1 MHGVEESKMG
11 VANALAVRQA
21 TMKDV
26 DAMLEIV
33 NEYAQQGLML
43 PRTKLSFLENLQS
56 FIVAHDGDSVV
67 GVAGLHILWEDLA
80 EIRSLA
86 ISEKAKGLGV
96 GKHLVLHLVEQ
107 CRLLGIKRVLALTYQ
122 QVFFEKCGFWVV
134 AKETLPQ
141 KAWKDCINCSKL
153 PMCDEIAMIFET
165 A

>member
-1 MHGVEESKMG
+1 MS
-11 VANALAVRQA
+11 VAKALTVRQA
-21 TMKDV
+21 TIKDV

-43 PRTKLSFLENLQS
+43 PRTKLSFLEHLQS
-56 FIVAHDGDSVV
+56 FIVAHDGDTVV

-86 ISEKAKGLGV
+86 ISEKAKGMGV
-96 GKHLVLHLVEQ
+96 GKHLVLHLVEE
-107 CRLLGIKRVLALTYQ
+107 CRNLGIKRVLALTYQ
-122 QVFFEKCGFWVV
+122 KAFFEKCGFWIV

-141 KAWKDCINCSKL
+141 KVWKDCINCSKL

-165 A
+165 E

>member
-1 MHGVEESKMG
+1 MS
-11 VANALAVRQA
+11 VAKALTVRQA
-21 TMKDV
+21 TMRDV
-26 DAMLEIV
+26 DAMLEII

-43 PRTKLSFLENLQS
+43 PRTKLSVCENLQS
-56 FIVAHDGDSVV
+56 FIVAHDGDTVV

-86 ISEKAKGLGV
+86 IAEKAKGMGV

-107 CRLLGIKRVLALTYQ
+107 CRNLGIKRVLALTYQ
-122 QVFFEKCGFWVV
+122 KAFFEKCGFWIV

-141 KAWKDCINCSKL
+141 KVWKDCINCSKL

-165 A
+165 V

>member
-1 MHGVEESKMG
+1 MSVVK
-11 VANALAVRQA
+11 ALAVRQA
-21 TMKDV
+21 MMKDV
-26 DAMLEIV
+26 DAMLEII

-43 PRTKLSFLENLQS
+43 PRTKLSVCENLQS
-56 FIVAHDGDSVV
+56 FIVAHDGDTVV

-86 ISEKAKGLGV
+86 IAEKAKGMGV

-107 CRLLGIKRVLALTYQ
+107 CRNLGIKRVLALTYQ
-122 QVFFEKCGFWVV
+122 KAFFEKCGFWIV

-141 KAWKDCINCSKL
+141 KVWKDCINCSKL

>member
-1 MHGVEESKMG
+1 MSVVK
-11 VANALAVRQA
+11 ALTVRQA
-21 TMKDV
+21 MMKDV
-26 DAMLEIV
+26 DAMLEII

-43 PRTKLSFLENLQS
+43 PRTKLSVCENLQS
-56 FIVAHDGDSVV
+56 FIVAHDGDTVV

-86 ISEKAKGLGV
+86 IAEKAKGMGV

-107 CRLLGIKRVLALTYQ
+107 CRNLGIKRVLALTYQ
-122 QVFFEKCGFWVV
+122 KAFFEKCGFWIV

-141 KAWKDCINCSKL
+141 KVWKDCINCSKL

>member
-1 MHGVEESKMG
+1 MSVVK
-11 VANALAVRQA
+11 ALTVRQA
-21 TMKDV
+21 MMKDV
-26 DAMLEIV
+26 DAMLEII

-43 PRTKLSFLENLQS
+43 PRTKLSVCENLQS
-56 FIVAHDGDSVV
+56 FIVAHDGDTVV

-86 ISEKAKGLGV
+86 IAEKAKGMGV

-107 CRLLGIKRVLALTYQ
+107 CSNLGIKRVLALTYQ
-122 QVFFEKCGFWVV
+122 KAFFEKCGFWIV

-141 KAWKDCINCSKL
+141 KVWKDCINCSKL

>member
-1 MHGVEESKMG
+1 MSVTK
-11 VANALAVRQA
+11 ALTVRQA

-33 NEYAQQGLML
+33 NEYARQGLML
-43 PRTKLSFLENLQS
+43 PRTKLSVCEHLQS
-56 FIVAHDGDSVV
+56 FIVAHDGETVV

-86 ISEKAKGLGV
+86 ISEKAKGMGV

-107 CRLLGIKRVLALTYQ
+107 CRILGINRVLALTYQ
-122 QVFFEKCGFWVV
+122 KAFFEKCGFWIV
-134 AKETLPQ
+134 AKESLPQ
-141 KAWKDCINCSKL
+141 KVWKDCINCSKL